1 MKQSVNLQL
10 FNYLYTRFEE
20 LGVPIIR
27 TSELNQALPYPFIA
41 IQSIRDDIHRLTF
54 DSYSGSP
61 TAIIHIWCTEDDK
74 GKNDELYIRVQSILL
89 DEIELDG
96 YTLTLPQISVNESTE
111 QETNQTLSHTTIS
124 VSTQATKQ
132 ACFLIQKFRRYL
144 TYANKTRY

>member
-27 TSELNQALPYPFIA
+27 TSELNQELSYPFIA
-41 IQSIRDDIHRLTF
+41 IQSIRDDISRLTF

-61 TAIIHIWCTEDDK
+61 IAIIHIWCTEDDK
-74 GKNDELYIRVQSILL
+74 GKNDELYIQVQSILL
-89 DEIELDG
+89 DEIQLDG

-111 QETNQTLSHTTIS
+111 QETNQVLSHTTIS
-124 VSTQATKQ
+124 VE
-132 ACFLIQKFRRYL
+132 
-144 TYANKTRY
+144 YASH

>member
-27 TSELNQALPYPFIA
+27 TSELNQELAYPFIA
-41 IQSIRDDIHRLTF
+41 NQSIRDDIHRLTF
-54 DSYSGSP
+54 DTYSGSP

-74 GKNDELYIRVQSILL
+74 GKNDELYSQVQSILL
-89 DEIELDG
+89 DEIQLDG
-96 YTLTLPQISVNESTE
+96 YTLTLPRISVNESTE

-124 VSTQATKQ
+124 VE
-132 ACFLIQKFRRYL
+132 
-144 TYANKTRY
+144 YASH

>member
-27 TSELNQALPYPFIA
+27 TSELNQELTYPFIA
-41 IQSIRDDIHRLTF
+41 IQSIRDDISRLTF

-61 TAIIHIWCTEDDK
+61 TAIIHIWCTEEDK
-74 GKNDELYIRVQSILL
+74 GKNDELYIQVQSILL
-89 DEIELDG
+89 DEIQLDG

-111 QETNQTLSHTTIS
+111 QETNQVLSHTTIS
-124 VSTQATKQ
+124 VE
-132 ACFLIQKFRRYL
+132 
-144 TYANKTRY
+144 YASH

>member
-74 GKNDELYIRVQSILL
+74 GKNDEIYMKVQAILL
-89 DEIELDG
+89 DEIQLDG
-96 YTLTLPQISVNESTE
+96 YTLTTPHMNVNESTE
-111 QETNQTLSHTTIS
+111 QDTNQVLSHTTIN
-124 VSTQATKQ
+124 
-132 ACFLIQKFRRYL
+132 IE
-144 TYANKTRY
+144 YASH

>member
-1 MKQSVNLQL
+1 MRQSVNLQL
-10 FNYLYTRFEE
+10 FNYLYTKFEE

-54 DSYSGSP
+54 DSYSGTP
-61 TAIIHIWCTEDDK
+61 TATIHIWCLDDDK
-74 GKNDELYIRVQSILL
+74 GKNDELYIQVQSILL

-111 QETNQTLSHTTIS
+111 QDTNQVLSHTTIN
-124 VSTQATKQ
+124 VE
-132 ACFLIQKFRRYL
+132 
-144 TYANKTRY
+144 YASH

>member
-1 MKQSVNLQL
+1 MKQSLNLQL
-10 FNYLYTRFEE
+10 FNYLYTRFEK

-27 TSELNQALPYPFIA
+27 TSELNQELPYPFIA
-41 IQSIRDDIHRLTF
+41 IQSIRDDIRRLTF
-54 DSYSGSP
+54 DSYSGNP

-111 QETNQTLSHTTIS
+111 QDTNQVLSHTTIN
-124 VSTQATKQ
+124 VE
-132 ACFLIQKFRRYL
+132 
-144 TYANKTRY
+144 YASH

>member
-27 TSELNQALPYPFIA
+27 TSELNQELSYPFIA
-41 IQSIRDDIHRLTF
+41 IQSIRDDISRLTF

-74 GKNDELYIRVQSILL
+74 GKNDELYIQVQSILL
-89 DEIELDG
+89 DEIQLDG

-124 VSTQATKQ
+124 VE
-132 ACFLIQKFRRYL
+132 
-144 TYANKTRY
+144 YASH

>member
-1 MKQSVNLQL
+1 MKKSVNLQL
-10 FNYLYTRFEE
+10 FNYLYTQFSE

-27 TSELNQALPYPFIA
+27 TSELNQELSYPFIA
-41 IQSIRDDIHRLTF
+41 IQSIRDDIRRLTF

-74 GKNDELYIRVQSILL
+74 GKNDELYIQVQSILL
-89 DEIELDG
+89 DEIQLDG

-124 VSTQATKQ
+124 VE
-132 ACFLIQKFRRYL
+132 
-144 TYANKTRY
+144 YASH

>member
-1 MKQSVNLQL
+1 MRQSVNLQL
-10 FNYLYTRFEE
+10 FNYLYTKFEE

-61 TAIIHIWCTEDDK
+61 TAIIHILCTEDDK

-111 QETNQTLSHTTIS
+111 QETNQTLSHTTI
-124 VSTQATKQ
+124 VE
-132 ACFLIQKFRRYL
+132 
-144 TYANKTRY
+144 YASH

>member
-27 TSELNQALPYPFIA
+27 TSELNQELDYPFIA
-41 IQSIRDDIHRLTF
+41 IQSIRDDISRLTF
-54 DSYSGSP
+54 DTYSGSP

-74 GKNDELYIRVQSILL
+74 GKNDELYIQVQSILL
-89 DEIELDG
+89 DEIQLDG

-124 VSTQATKQ
+124 VE
-132 ACFLIQKFRRYL
+132 
-144 TYANKTRY
+144 YASH

>member
-27 TSELNQALPYPFIA
+27 TSELNQELAYSFIA

-54 DSYSGSP
+54 DTYSGSP

-74 GKNDELYIRVQSILL
+74 GKNDELYSQVQSILL
-89 DEIELDG
+89 DEIQLDG
-96 YTLTLPQISVNESTE
+96 YTLTLPRISVNESTE

-124 VSTQATKQ
+124 VE
-132 ACFLIQKFRRYL
+132 
-144 TYANKTRY
+144 YASH

>member
-54 DSYSGSP
+54 DTYSGSP

-89 DEIELDG
+89 DEIQLDG

-111 QETNQTLSHTTIS
+111 QDTNQVLSHTTIN
-124 VSTQATKQ
+124 AE
-132 ACFLIQKFRRYL
+132 
-144 TYANKTRY
+144 YASH

>member
-27 TSELNQALPYPFIA
+27 TSELNQELPYPFIA
-41 IQSIRDDIHRLTF
+41 IQSIRDDISRLTF
-54 DSYSGSP
+54 DSYGGSP
-61 TAIIHIWCTEDDK
+61 TVIIHIWCTEDDK
-74 GKNDELYIRVQSILL
+74 GKNDELYIQVQSILL
-89 DEIELDG
+89 DEIQLDG

-124 VSTQATKQ
+124 VE
-132 ACFLIQKFRRYL
+132 
-144 TYANKTRY
+144 YASH

>member
-10 FNYLYTRFEE
+10 LNYLYTKFSE
-20 LGVPIIR
+20 LDVPIIR

-54 DSYSGSP
+54 DSYSGTP
-61 TAIIHIWCTEDDK
+61 TATIHIWCLDDDK
-74 GKNDELYIRVQSILL
+74 GKNDELYIQVQSILL

-111 QETNQTLSHTTIS
+111 QDTNQVLSHTTIN
-124 VSTQATKQ
+124 VE
-132 ACFLIQKFRRYL
+132 
-144 TYANKTRY
+144 YASH

>member
-54 DSYSGSP
+54 DTYSGSP

-74 GKNDELYIRVQSILL
+74 GKNDELYIQVQSILL
-89 DEIELDG
+89 DEIQLDG
-96 YTLTLPQISVNESTE
+96 YTLTLPKISVNESTE

-124 VSTQATKQ
+124 VE
-132 ACFLIQKFRRYL
+132 
-144 TYANKTRY
+144 YASH

>member
-10 FNYLYTRFEE
+10 SNYLYARFEE

-27 TSELNQALPYPFIA
+27 TSELNQELPYPFIA

-54 DSYSGSP
+54 DTYSGSP
-61 TAIIHIWCTEDDK
+61 TAIIHIWCLDDDK
-74 GKNDELYIRVQSILL
+74 AKNDELYIQVQSILL

-111 QETNQTLSHTTIS
+111 QDTNQVLSHTTIN
-124 VSTQATKQ
+124 VE
-132 ACFLIQKFRRYL
+132 
-144 TYANKTRY
+144 YASH

>member
-27 TSELNQALPYPFIA
+27 TSELNQELSYPFIA
-41 IQSIRDDIHRLTF
+41 IQSIRDDISRLTF

-74 GKNDELYIRVQSILL
+74 GKNDELYIQVQSILL
-89 DEIELDG
+89 DEIQLDG
-96 YTLTLPQISVNESTE
+96 YTLTLPRISVNESTE

-124 VSTQATKQ
+124 VE
-132 ACFLIQKFRRYL
+132 
-144 TYANKTRY
+144 YASH

>member
-10 FNYLYTRFEE
+10 FNFLYTKFSE

-27 TSELNQALPYPFIA
+27 TSELNQELSYPFIA
-41 IQSIRDDIHRLTF
+41 IQNIRDEISRLTF
-54 DSYSGSP
+54 DSYSGTP
-61 TAIIHIWCTEDDK
+61 TATIHIWCLDDDK

-111 QETNQTLSHTTIS
+111 QDTNQVLSHTTIN
-124 VSTQATKQ
+124 VE
-132 ACFLIQKFRRYL
+132 
-144 TYANKTRY
+144 YASH

>member
-10 FNYLYTRFEE
+10 FNYLYTRFEN

-27 TSELNQALPYPFIA
+27 TSELNLELPYPFIA

-74 GKNDELYIRVQSILL
+74 GKNDELYIQVQSILL
-89 DEIELDG
+89 DEIQLDG
-96 YTLTLPQISVNESTE
+96 YTLTLPQMSVNESTE
-111 QETNQTLSHTTIS
+111 QETNQTLSHTTIN
-124 VSTQATKQ
+124 VE
-132 ACFLIQKFRRYL
+132 
-144 TYANKTRY
+144 YASH